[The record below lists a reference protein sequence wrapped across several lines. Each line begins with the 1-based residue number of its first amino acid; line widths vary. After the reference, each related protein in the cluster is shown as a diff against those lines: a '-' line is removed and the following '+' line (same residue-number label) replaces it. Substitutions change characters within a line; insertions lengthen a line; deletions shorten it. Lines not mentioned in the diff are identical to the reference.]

1 MQKNDKAEKRPLK
14 RRQATPQERDKAT
27 VEAVKVQD
35 HLLCLVLLHPPLRT
49 YIRLVSTDMF
59 SEEAARSLVAFL
71 EKHPDFE
78 GDVTG
83 AQELRPISDY
93 VKILVLQ
100 YEELYQG
107 LEHLELQYEAA
118 RLQTR
123 VVEQFVKITKQKL
136 VIQLG
141 DANEDTTQTLLGR
154 VKQLDL
160 LLKQAKGGMNG

>member
-1 MQKNDKAEKRPLK
+1 
-14 RRQATPQERDKAT
+14 
-27 VEAVKVQD
+27 
-35 HLLCLVLLHPPLRT
+35 
-49 YIRLVSTDMF
+49 MF
-59 SEEAARSLVAFL
+59 SEETARELFTFL
-71 EKHPDFE
+71 EKHPEFS
-78 GDVTG
+78 GDVSN

-107 LEHLELQYEAA
+107 LEQLELQYEAA

-136 VIQLG
+136 VTQLESA
-141 DANEDTTQTLLGR
+141 DDEMTQALLGR